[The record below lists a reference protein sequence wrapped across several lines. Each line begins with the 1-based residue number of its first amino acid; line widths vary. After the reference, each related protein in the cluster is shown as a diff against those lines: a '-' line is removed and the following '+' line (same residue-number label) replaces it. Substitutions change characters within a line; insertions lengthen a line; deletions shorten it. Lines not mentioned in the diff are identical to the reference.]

1 MAEIA
6 NRIEADLD
14 DVIAETDEA
23 IIGTMPALAADPT
36 IAAETSASTRANV
49 RRYLAAARRADDP
62 PPPDVPPE
70 ALDIARTLVR
80 RGVETDAIHQA
91 YRRGQQ
97 SVWHRWV
104 MVAEEVTTTRHELAA
119 VIDLSMDLLFTYV
132 DAVLGRVVT
141 EMQREREAVLGGA
154 LARRAE
160 TIRLIL
166 DGAPL
171 DAATASRRLGYDLER
186 HHTAAV
192 LWSEPADTSAGSL
205 EETAVALAR
214 AAGARRPLTLAAGT
228 TTAWAWISSDHPL
241 RTDGL
246 AATLA
251 SANPAARVAL
261 GPTRRGI
268 DGFRTSHEAAL
279 AIQRLLAGN
288 REAGRLATYDELEIT
303 ALAAHD
309 RQRAA
314 DFVTATLGPLA
325 EDTPAAAR
333 LRETL
338 RVYLDEADNAPRA
351 ATRLHTHRNT
361 VLQRVARAATML
373 GYEPGERRLALQL
386 ALELRRR
393 LRLT

>member
-6 NRIEADLD
+6 DRIEADLD
-14 DVIAETDEA
+14 EVIAETDQA
-23 IIGTMPALAADPT
+23 ITGTMPALATDPT

-49 RRYLAAARRADDP
+49 RRYLAAARRAEDP

-70 ALDIARTLVR
+70 ALDVARTLVR
-80 RGVETDAIHQA
+80 RGIETDAIHQA

-97 SVWHRWV
+97 TVWRRWV
-104 MVAEEVTTTRHELAA
+104 RVAEEVTTSQHELAA

-132 DAVLGRVVT
+132 DAVLGRVIA

-186 HHTAAV
+186 RHTAAV
-192 LWSEPADTSAGSL
+192 LWSEPADTPAGSL

-214 AAGARRPLTLAAGT
+214 AAGARRPLTLASGT
-228 TTAWAWISSDHPL
+228 TTVWAWISSDGVL

-246 AATLA
+246 GDALA
-251 SANPAARVAL
+251 PVDPAVRVAL
-261 GPTRRGI
+261 GPTRPGI
-268 DGFRTSHEAAL
+268 NGFRVSHEAAL
-279 AIQRLLAGN
+279 TVQGLLAGN
-288 REAGRLATYDELEIT
+288 PEAGRLATYDELEIT
-303 ALAAHD
+303 ALAAQD

-314 DFVTATLGPLA
+314 DFVAGTLGPLA
-325 EDTPAAAR
+325 DDTAAAAR

-351 ATRLHTHRNT
+351 AARLHTHRNT
-361 VLQRVARAATML
+361 VLQRVARAAHLL
-373 GYEPGERRLALQL
+373 GYQPSERRLALQL

-393 LRLT
+393 LGA